1 MAVEVYIDEFYMYMP
16 LSGIFRIWKQY
27 CAVISVFI
35 MLLPYNL
42 IVSGITLIRDPPNY
56 SKYHFAH
63 ILLYMVVK
71 ILQNA
76 VFIQILSSCIP

>member
-16 LSGIFRIWKQY
+16 LSCIFRIWRQY
-27 CAVISVFI
+27 CALISVFI

-56 SKYHFAH
+56 SKYHFAN

-71 ILQNA
+71 I
-76 VFIQILSSCIP
+76 